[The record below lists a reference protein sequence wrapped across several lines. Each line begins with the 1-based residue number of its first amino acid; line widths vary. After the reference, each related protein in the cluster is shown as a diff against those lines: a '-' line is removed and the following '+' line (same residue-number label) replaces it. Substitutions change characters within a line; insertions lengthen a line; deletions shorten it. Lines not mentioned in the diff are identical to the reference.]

1 MHLTWD
7 RSADAAYLSLTRA
20 ELPPGRDTVECPV
33 PDGVA
38 TMVLLDWRDG
48 RLVGLEVL
56 AASTVLPPD
65 LLARAEVI
73 DP

>member
-7 RSADAAYLSLTRA
+7 RTADAAYLSLTSA

-33 PDGVA
+33 PDGVG
-38 TMVLLDWRDG
+38 TTVNLDWRDG

-56 AASTVLPPD
+56 AASAVLPPD
-65 LLARAEVI
+65 LLAGAEVI
-73 DP
+73 DR

>member
-7 RSADAAYLSLTRA
+7 RAADAVYLSLTAA

-33 PDGVA
+33 PAGVA
-38 TMVLLDWRDG
+38 ATVHLDWRDG

-56 AASTVLPPD
+56 AASAVLPPD

-73 DP
+73 DR